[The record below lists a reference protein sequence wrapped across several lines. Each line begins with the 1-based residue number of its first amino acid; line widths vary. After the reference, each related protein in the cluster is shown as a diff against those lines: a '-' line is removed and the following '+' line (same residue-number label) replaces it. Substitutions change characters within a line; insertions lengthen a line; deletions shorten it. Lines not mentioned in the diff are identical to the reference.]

1 MAAMRRNGKA
11 TRLAKESVMQ
21 HSRQALAVSLRNVSH
36 ALGVK
41 RLLSLLVL
49 ALASFTA
56 AAKEPASF
64 RDTNQLVWDK
74 AFAASLKTYF
84 GRMHA
89 SYYWRDGLLSD
100 QVAAGLGGPP
110 DAVVRIGSSPLFLAS
125 ACRAH
130 SCMEKAAVIF
140 KDPEHLIAFGVV
152 HYPACLDKRPK
163 PDCSDHPSLS
173 VLTRASSV
181 DPEVRETLVDWAS
194 AQVGELDNIEVQPIR
209 SR

>member
-1 MAAMRRNGKA
+1 MRRNDKP
-11 TRLAKESVMQ
+11 TRHAKEPTVLQRLQTAATFQRNASPGRGMK
-21 HSRQALAVSLRNVSH
+21 RQ
-36 ALGVK
+36 
-41 RLLSLLVL
+41 LSLLVL

-56 AAKEPASF
+56 AAKDPASF

-74 AFAASLKTYF
+74 TFAASLTAFF

-89 SYYWRDGLLSD
+89 TYYWHGGLLSD
-100 QVAAGLGGPP
+100 QMVAGLGGPP

-152 HYPACLDKRPK
+152 HYPSCFDKPAK
-163 PDCSDHPSLS
+163 PGCSDHPSLS
-173 VLTRASSV
+173 VLTRASPL
-181 DPEVRETLVDWAS
+181 DPEVRETLVDWAKG
-194 AQVGELDNIEVQPIR
+194 QVGELDKVEVRLIR